1 MRVHAALEIQHIQAR
16 LGHFH
21 RAGLSALLLQFVIR
35 FGLLLEL
42 FQPNLLLG
50 GIHARQAHIALHLAI
65 LFAEIGQLQLPF
77 LAALALPQTDRQDG
91 QRGDGE
97 HHRGDLGQKQAIN
110 RYKLHRFR
118 LYLQVVSMLISI
130 LANRSGCCRG

>member
-16 LGHFH
+16 LGHLD
-21 RAGLSALLLQFVIR
+21 RAGLGALLFQLVV
-35 FGLLLEL
+35 GLGLFLEL

-50 GIHARQAHIALHLAI
+50 GIHARQAHVTLHLAI
-65 LFAEIGQLQLPF
+65 LFTEIGQLQLPF
-77 LAALALPQTDRQDG
+77 LAALALPQTDSQYG

-97 HHRGDLGQKQAIN
+97 HHRGNLGQKQAIN

-118 LYLQVVSMLISI
+118 LYLQVVSMILPI